1 MQVLM
6 RPARATHQLTSH
18 RSFRSSHPTR
28 PFLIWRTSKGLC
40 CDGLELLE
48 EDAEVVRLRSGC
60 VPRPPLERGLTT
72 CSSGA
77 AQQDR
82 DELGERA
89 EEMLQ
94 LVRAVPRRRPCR
106 PRHEQRLKRGQSR
119 PCLAASVEVNGT
131 QNIRMNP
138 KT

>member
-1 MQVLM
+1 MDLTPNI
-6 RPARATHQLTSH
+6 RPHILHSIAPPN
-18 RSFRSSHPTR
+18 FRKKILEYLADPN
-28 PFLIWRTSKGLC
+28 LC

-48 EDAEVVRLRSGC
+48 DDAEELRLRPGC
-60 VPRPPLERGLTT
+60 ESRAPLERGLTT

-89 EEMLQ
+89 EEILQ

-106 PRHEQRLKRGQSR
+106 PRHEQRLKRGLSR
-119 PCLAASVEVNGT
+119 PCLAA
-131 QNIRMNP
+131 P
-138 KT
+138 